1 MNLPKPTAAL
11 AALLLS
17 FVGPAL
23 ADSRDDA
30 LQAIG
35 KCAGIAED
43 KARLA
48 CYDALSGRVK
58 DALATPPSSL
68 DREPTKDE
76 QESWFGF
83 DIGGLFGGGSA
94 KPATPAEFGSERTA
108 AVQEKREEVKARE
121 EITSITAKLTDVAF
135 TPFGKF
141 IVFLDNGQV
150 WRQLPADSDKAHFRS
165 TPSDNEVTISRGVLG
180 SYNLQINDSEHIY
193 KVSRVK

>member
-11 AALLLS
+11 AALLLF

-23 ADSRDDA
+23 ADSRDEA

-35 KCAGIAED
+35 KCAGVADD

-94 KPATPAEFGSERTA
+94 KPATPAEFGNERTA
-108 AVQEKREEVKARE
+108 AVQEKREEAKARE

-165 TPSDNEVTISRGVLG
+165 TPSDNEVTISRGALG

-193 KVSRVK
+193 KVTRVK

>member
-1 MNLPKPTAAL
+1 MNLPRSTAAL

-23 ADSRDDA
+23 ADSRDEA

-141 IVFLDNGQV
+141 IAFLDNGQV